1 LKQDEPGRYA
11 SLLYETAAN
20 EKALP
25 TVQSD
30 LNELARLLK
39 TDQDFAALIETKD
52 VPFNKKL
59 EALDSVMGNSSE
71 LMKEFMGK

>member
-1 LKQDEPGRYA
+1 
-11 SLLYETAAN
+11 
-20 EKALP
+20 
-25 TVQSD
+25 
-30 LNELARLLK
+30 LAQLLK

-71 LMKEFMGK
+71 LMKEFMGKLK